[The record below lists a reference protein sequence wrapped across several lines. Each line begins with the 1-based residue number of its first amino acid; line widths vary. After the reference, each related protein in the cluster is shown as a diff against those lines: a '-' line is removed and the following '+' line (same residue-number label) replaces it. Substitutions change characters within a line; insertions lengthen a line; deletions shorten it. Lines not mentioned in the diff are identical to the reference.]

1 MNEEVVSLLSEIL
14 NELRD
19 VNSKIDDVKGIGV
32 YSSLSNVC
40 DKIDELGNKIDNL
53 ETVIDGIK
61 GTGLYDSLSD
71 VCDKIESLETT
82 ITLGANY

>member
-1 MNEEVVSLLSEIL
+1 MNEAVVSLLSKTL

-32 YSSLSNVC
+32 YSSLS
-40 DKIDELGNKIDNL
+40 
-53 ETVIDGIK
+53 
-61 GTGLYDSLSD
+61 D